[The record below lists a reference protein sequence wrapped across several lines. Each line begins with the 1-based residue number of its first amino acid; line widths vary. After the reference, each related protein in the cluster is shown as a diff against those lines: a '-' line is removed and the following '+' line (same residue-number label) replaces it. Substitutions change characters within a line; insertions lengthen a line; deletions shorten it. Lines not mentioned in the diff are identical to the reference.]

1 MHETE
6 HSMRIYYMSDL
17 HLEFDVDSLYFYNTL
32 RVRGRHQYSHDVL
45 VLAGDISVKTDVE
58 FIKLSSNKFKY
69 VVVVFGNHEY
79 YHGRIDKV
87 EQITRAS
94 LSDCKNVHIL
104 QNESVTLDGVSF
116 HGTTL
121 WTDMNKGNP
130 TTQNIVNGGINDFRL
145 IKYKNLAGAFYKF
158 GAKDAIKEHMI
169 AKQFLA
175 DNIKKGDVVV
185 THMAPT
191 YLSIHEKYK
200 NDMHLNGAY
209 ASDLSELILDTQP
222 AVWFHG
228 HVHNSFDY
236 QVGDTRVLCN
246 PRGYSNSADQN
257 LIFNPE
263 LYWQTEII
271 E

>member
-1 MHETE
+1 MEV
-6 HSMRIYYMSDL
+6 SMRIYYMSDL
-17 HLEFDVDSLYFYNTL
+17 HLEFDVDSSHFYNTW
-32 RVRGRHQYSHDVL
+32 RAVPMGRANRHDVL
-45 VLAGDISVKTDVE
+45 VLAGDISVRTDVQ
-58 FIKLSSNKFKY
+58 FIKLISDKFKY

-87 EQITRAS
+87 ERIIRAS
-94 LSDCKNVHIL
+94 LSDCTNVYIL

-130 TTQNIVNGGINDFRL
+130 ITQNIVNSGINDFKL
-145 IKYKNLAGAFYKF
+145 IKYKNSDGAFYRF
-158 GAKDAIKEHMI
+158 GVKDAMKEHII

-175 DNIKKGDVVV
+175 DNIKKDDVVV

-191 YLSIHEKYK
+191 YLSIHEDYK
-200 NDMHLNGAY
+200 NDMHVNGAY

-236 QVGDTRVLCN
+236 LIGDTRVLCN
-246 PRGYSNSADQN
+246 PRGYSDQN
-257 LIFNPE
+257 LTFNPE
-263 LYWQTEII
+263 LYWETEKM
-271 E
+271 EFSSG